1 MKPKDWEPLAIVA
14 VCAFAVWLGAVG
26 LLNAIDNE
34 QDRAVEACKAPVR
47 RTR

>member
-26 LLNAIDNE
+26 LLNAIDAE
-34 QDRAVEACKAPVR
+34 QDRSIAACKTPVR